1 MSAQESIKTVA
12 MLLSPNEE
20 VLNNYKILYAEHVSL
35 SKRLDI
41 TRDMELFFLLVLIL
55 VLLMERNDFQIGQK
69 MNKEN
74 GNRLH
79 IHLMKK

>member
-41 TRDMELFFLLVLIL
+41 TRDMELFFFEELQ
-55 VLLMERNDFQIGQK
+55 RTK
-69 MNKEN
+69 KEN
-74 GNRLH
+74 EMLKEKINERQGLAC
-79 IHLMKK
+79 KGTE